1 MTGYQ
6 ESGEALDETQVDAS
20 EAADPLILTIDVGSS
35 SVRAFIV
42 DGAGRA
48 VRDMVARRHYA
59 LQTTT
64 DGAAEADADQLL
76 RYVEICIDEVL
87 ASLERSKRVVRA
99 VACDTFWH
107 SLVGVKKDLTPST
120 TVLTW
125 ADTRSADASA
135 QLRRKLDAEAIH
147 QRTGAGLYAN
157 FLPAKLLWLSE
168 TQRDAFDTS
177 SHWMSLGEYI
187 YLKFFGRLRV
197 SICMASGTGLFDQRR
212 CTWDEE
218 LIEELPIDVDQ
229 LSPITEFSAAF
240 TDPVDRY
247 AKRWPSLAE
256 IPWYLPLGDGAC
268 NNIGS
273 GGVDEERA
281 VLMVGTS
288 GAIRVVRRSDDF
300 QVPKGLWPYRVDAK
314 RIVQGG
320 ALSGGGN
327 VFAWLAQT
335 LASTGPDELEAE
347 LIQVAPDSHGL
358 TALPFLAGERSPGW
372 HAEARAAIVGM
383 TLATTPAG
391 IARAML
397 EGVAF
402 RFGLVLS
409 ILTAEIGQV
418 RGIIGSGVGL
428 LHSPAWMEIMT
439 DVLGRPITVS
449 AVEEATC
456 RGAALLA
463 LEAMGHVRDLAALSA
478 PVGRTFE
485 PRAENT
491 RIYAAATKRQ
501 EDLYQR
507 LLA

>member
-1 MTGYQ
+1 L
-6 ESGEALDETQVDAS
+6 EALLDEAEVAAW
-20 EAADPLILTIDVGSS
+20 EAADPLVLTIDVGSS
-35 SVRAFIV
+35 SVRVAIV

-48 VRDMVARRHYA
+48 VRDMVARRQYA
-59 LQTTT
+59 LRTTAE
-64 DGAAEADADQLL
+64 GAAEANADVLL
-76 RYVEICIDEVL
+76 RYVEACIDEML
-87 ASLERSKRVVRA
+87 ASLERSKLVVRA

-107 SLVGVKKDLTPST
+107 SLVGVRKDLSPAT

-125 ADTRSADASA
+125 ADTRSVNASA
-135 QLRRKLDAEAIH
+135 QLRRNLDAEAVH

-157 FLPAKLLWLSE
+157 FLPAKLVWLCE
-168 TQRDAFDTS
+168 TQRDAFAAS
-177 SHWMSLGEYI
+177 SHWMSLGEYL

-197 SICMASGTGLFDQRR
+197 SISMASGTGLFDQRR
-212 CTWDEE
+212 CTWDDE
-218 LIEELPIDVDQ
+218 LIRALPVQVDQ

-240 TDPVDRY
+240 NGLIDGY
-247 AKRWPSLAE
+247 AKRWPALAD

-288 GAIRVVRRSDDF
+288 GAIRVVRRSENF
-300 QVPKGLWPYRVDAK
+300 HVPKGLWAYRVDAK

-320 ALSGGGN
+320 SLSSGGN
-327 VFAWLAQT
+327 VFAWLAHS
-335 LASTGPDELEAE
+335 LSSTDPEQLEAGLSE
-347 LIQVAPDSHGL
+347 VAPDSHGL

-372 HAEARAAIVGM
+372 HADARAAIVGM
-383 TLATTPAG
+383 TLATTPAE

-402 RFGLVLS
+402 RFGLVFS
-409 ILTAEIGQV
+409 ILTAEIGKV

-463 LEAMGHVRDLAALSA
+463 LEAMGHVRDLAALPA
-478 PVGRTFE
+478 PVGKTFQ
-485 PRAENT
+485 PKGENT

-501 EDLYQR
+501 EDLYER